1 MMSVKYIYQSPVCDP
16 VCCEMKYSLL
26 TGGSQAKS
34 TAMTISL
41 IDFGD
46 GAITDGEAL

>member
-1 MMSVKYIYQSPVCDP
+1 MSVKYSYESPLCEALY
-16 VCCEMKYSLL
+16 CEMSTSLL

-46 GAITDGEAL
+46 GAIEDGGAL

>member
-1 MMSVKYIYQSPVCDP
+1 MSVKYIYQSPVCDP

-26 TGGSQAKS
+26 TGGSTVS

-46 GAITDGEAL
+46 TSLNDGGDL

>member
-1 MMSVKYIYQSPVCDP
+1 MSVKYIYQSPVCDP

-26 TGGSQAKS
+26 TGGSPVS

-41 IDFGD
+41 IDFGS
-46 GAITDGEAL
+46 GAIDENGGEL

>member
-1 MMSVKYIYQSPVCDP
+1 MSAKFFYVSPLCEA

-26 TGGSQAKS
+26 TGGSPVS

-41 IDFGD
+41 IDFGS
-46 GAITDGEAL
+46 GAIDENGGEL